1 MHRKHTLTLKEG
13 KGKMGSLRV
22 YRVVI
27 DSSNGQGRYQKQ
39 YVGPATSEEN
49 AVEQARTVFKDRA
62 DDRLAAVE
70 IFDTESWVEDTILRP
85 TGAPR

>member
-1 MHRKHTLTLKEG
+1 MCRKYIPTLWEG

-22 YRVVI
+22 YKVVI
-27 DSSNGQGRYQKQ
+27 ESSNAQGRYQKQ

-49 AVEQARTVFKDRA
+49 AVEQARTVFTERV

-70 IFDTESWVEDTILRP
+70 IFDTEAWVEDVVFPL
-85 TGAPR
+85 G